1 MAEIIQNVRDLT
13 VHVTE
18 GNQRVLEVVV
28 TFTTGPRDAPDNW
41 TINIP
46 LVIQQRVERLLEEF
60 LKTIRQADDIVRDT
74 VVDKDYTIELQP

>member
-1 MAEIIQNVRDLT
+1 MADIVQDVRDLA

-18 GNQRVLEVVV
+18 DNQRVIEVVV
-28 TFTTGPRDAPDNW
+28 TFTAGPRDAPDNW

-46 LVIQQRVERLLEEF
+46 AVIQIRVLELIAEF
-60 LKTIRQADDIVRDT
+60 QKTLSQADEVVRDT